1 MGIFVFSA
9 ESGICIFSL
18 SRLMAFVFSYR
29 HKDSKTTA
37 DHFERARKNKD
48 YTTAIYIVLTYAH
61 LWGILGT
68 DKSLVRR

>member
-18 SRLMAFVFSYR
+18 SRLMVFVFSYR
-29 HKDSKTTA
+29 HKDSTTTT
-37 DHFERARKNKD
+37 DHFESASKNKD

-61 LWGILGT
+61 LSGILGT
-68 DKSLVRR
+68 GKGLVKR